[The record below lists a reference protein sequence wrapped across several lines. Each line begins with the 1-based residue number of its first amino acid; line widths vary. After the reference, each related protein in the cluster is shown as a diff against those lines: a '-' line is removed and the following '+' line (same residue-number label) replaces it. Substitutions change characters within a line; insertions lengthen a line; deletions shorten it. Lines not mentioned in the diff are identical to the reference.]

1 MSFYDFEELVKLQPC
16 AGSCFVLSS
25 SEPFNEEME
34 IEVGSIILSPGF
46 DEFEPSLKSEYGYG
60 RFPNVVS
67 SIEFERFLSASGPFK
82 GQVLRPSD
90 KGHPKRI
97 AWIQCVGS
105 RDKTVG
111 NEYCSRVCCMYTGKH
126 ARLYKHKVHD
136 GQAYIF
142 YMDIRSTGKG
152 CFSLHF
158 LAFRYDSMLS

>member
-1 MSFYDFEELVKLQPC
+1 MSNL
-16 AGSCFVLSS
+16 
-25 SEPFNEEME
+25 E

-90 KGHPKRI
+90 QKHPKRV

-105 RDKTVG
+105 RDPHIGKG
-111 NEYCSRVCCMYTGKH
+111 YCSSVCCMYATKEAVIAKEH
-126 ARLYKHKVHD
+126 APD
-136 GQAYIF
+136 IEATIF
-142 YMDIRSTGKG
+142 LHGYEGLWKG
-152 CFSLHF
+152 F
-158 LAFRYDSMLS
+158 